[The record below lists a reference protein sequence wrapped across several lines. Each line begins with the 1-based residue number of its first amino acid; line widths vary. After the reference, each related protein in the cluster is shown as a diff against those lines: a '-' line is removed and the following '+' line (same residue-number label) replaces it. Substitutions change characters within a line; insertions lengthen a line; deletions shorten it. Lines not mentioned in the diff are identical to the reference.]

1 MRGRIKI
8 IWLTS
13 TRWITEGEKERRR
26 TEGGKEEKNT
36 TNLCQFR
43 PDEIE
48 AVVSQMVKE
57 KKNRP
62 SYYLF

>member
-36 TNLCQFR
+36 TKQHLHRLVLLTFSAGVN
-43 PDEIE
+43 
-48 AVVSQMVKE
+48 
-57 KKNRP
+57 
-62 SYYLF
+62 